1 MKTKF
6 LNNFIPPIL
15 LYSNWVDRY
24 FRYKRNN
31 VIKKKITYEKKNYN
45 RAAFIGRAL
54 NKFKI
59 NPMYLEIG
67 CDQNDV
73 FNSIPLIP
81 SNKIGVDPNSGG
93 THRMTSD
100 DFFKQNDKSFDVI
113 FIDGLHTFE
122 QTQKDIINSLKILNT
137 NGIIFIHDLLPA
149 DEIDADRSRYLPGW
163 SGDVWKVSLELS
175 QSEGLDFKIVNIDTG
190 VGILK
195 KNENYEYKKILE
207 IKNKNFDDF
216 YDKYLD
222 QLPVISSLEAFN
234 FIDTN

>member
-1 MKTKF
+1 LK
-6 LNNFIPPIL
+6 NFIPPIL

-24 FRYKRNN
+24 FRYKRKYL
-31 VIKKKITYEKKNYN
+31 IKKKIIYEKKNYN
-45 RAAFIGRAL
+45 RIAFIVRAL
-54 NKFKI
+54 NKFKT

-73 FNSIPLIP
+73 FNSIPVIH

-93 THRMTSD
+93 SHKMTSD

-113 FIDGLHTFE
+113 FIDGLHTYE
-122 QTQKDIINSLKILNT
+122 QTQKDVINSLKILNT
-137 NGIIFIHDLLPA
+137 NGVIFIHDLLPV
-149 DEIDADRSRYLPGW
+149 DKIDADRTRYLPGW
-163 SGDVWKVSLELS
+163 SGDVWKVAIELS

-222 QLPVISSLEAFN
+222 QLSIINSLEAFN

>member
-1 MKTKF
+1 LK
-6 LNNFIPPIL
+6 NFIPPIL

-24 FRYKRNN
+24 FRYKRKYL
-31 VIKKKITYEKKNYN
+31 IKKKIIYEKKNYN
-45 RAAFIGRAL
+45 RIAFIVRAL
-54 NKFKI
+54 NKFKT

-73 FNSIPLIP
+73 FNSIPVIH

-93 THRMTSD
+93 SHKMTSD

-113 FIDGLHTFE
+113 FIDGLHTYE
-122 QTQKDIINSLKILNT
+122 QAQKDVINSLKILNT
-137 NGIIFIHDLLPA
+137 NGVIFIHDLLPG
-149 DEIDADRSRYLPGW
+149 DKIDADRTRYLPGW
-163 SGDVWKVSLELS
+163 SGDVWKVAIELS

-216 YDKYLD
+216 YDKYMD
-222 QLPVISSLEAFN
+222 QLSIINSLEAFN

>member
-1 MKTKF
+1 MK
-6 LNNFIPPIL
+6 NFIPPIL

-24 FRYKRNN
+24 FRYKRKYL
-31 VIKKKITYEKKNYN
+31 IKKKIIYEKKNYN
-45 RAAFIGRAL
+45 RIAFIVRAL
-54 NKFKI
+54 NKFKT

-73 FNSIPLIP
+73 FNSIPVIH

-93 THRMTSD
+93 SHKMTSD

-113 FIDGLHTFE
+113 FIDGLHTYE
-122 QTQKDIINSLKILNT
+122 QTQKDVINSLKILNT
-137 NGIIFIHDLLPA
+137 NGVIFIHDLLPG
-149 DEIDADRSRYLPGW
+149 DKIDADRTRYLPGW
-163 SGDVWKVSLELS
+163 SGDVWKVAIELS

-222 QLPVISSLEAFN
+222 QLSIINSLEAFN

>member
-1 MKTKF
+1 
-6 LNNFIPPIL
+6 
-15 LYSNWVDRY
+15 
-24 FRYKRNN
+24 
-31 VIKKKITYEKKNYN
+31 
-45 RAAFIGRAL
+45 
-54 NKFKI
+54 
-59 NPMYLEIG
+59 MYLEIG

-73 FNSIPLIP
+73 FNSIPVIH

-93 THRMTSD
+93 SHKMTSD

-113 FIDGLHTFE
+113 FIDGLHTYE
-122 QTQKDIINSLKILNT
+122 QAQKDVINSLKILNT
-137 NGIIFIHDLLPA
+137 NGVIFIHDLLPG
-149 DEIDADRSRYLPGW
+149 DKIDADRTRYLPGW
-163 SGDVWKVSLELS
+163 SGDVWKVAIELS

-216 YDKYLD
+216 YDKYMD
-222 QLPVISSLEAFN
+222 QLSIINSLEAFN

>member
-1 MKTKF
+1 MK
-6 LNNFIPPIL
+6 NFIPPIL

-24 FRYKRNN
+24 FRYKRKYL
-31 VIKKKITYEKKNYN
+31 IKKKIIYEKKNYN
-45 RAAFIGRAL
+45 RIAFIVRAL
-54 NKFKI
+54 NKFKT

-73 FNSIPLIP
+73 FNSIPVIH

-93 THRMTSD
+93 SHKMTSD

-113 FIDGLHTFE
+113 FIDGLHTYE

-137 NGIIFIHDLLPA
+137 NGVIFIHDLLPV
-149 DEIDADRSRYLPGW
+149 DKIDADRTRYLPGW
-163 SGDVWKVSLELS
+163 SGDVWKVAVELS

-222 QLPVISSLEAFN
+222 QLSIISSLEAFN

>member
-1 MKTKF
+1 LK
-6 LNNFIPPIL
+6 NFIPPIL

-24 FRYKRNN
+24 FRYKRKYL
-31 VIKKKITYEKKNYN
+31 IKKKIIYEKKNYN
-45 RAAFIGRAL
+45 RIAFIVRAL
-54 NKFKI
+54 NKFKT

-73 FNSIPLIP
+73 FNSIPVIH

-93 THRMTSD
+93 SHKMTSD

-113 FIDGLHTFE
+113 FIDGLHTYE
-122 QTQKDIINSLKILNT
+122 QAQKDVINSLKILNT
-137 NGIIFIHDLLPA
+137 NGVIFIHDLLPV
-149 DEIDADRSRYLPGW
+149 DKIDADRTRYLPGW
-163 SGDVWKVSLELS
+163 SGDVWKVAIELS

-222 QLPVISSLEAFN
+222 QLSIINSLEAFN

>member
-1 MKTKF
+1 
-6 LNNFIPPIL
+6 
-15 LYSNWVDRY
+15 
-24 FRYKRNN
+24 
-31 VIKKKITYEKKNYN
+31 
-45 RAAFIGRAL
+45 
-54 NKFKI
+54 
-59 NPMYLEIG
+59 MYLEIG

-73 FNSIPLIP
+73 FNSIPVIH

-93 THRMTSD
+93 SHKMTSD

>member
-1 MKTKF
+1 MK
-6 LNNFIPPIL
+6 NFIPPIL

-24 FRYKRNN
+24 FRYKRKYL
-31 VIKKKITYEKKNYN
+31 IKKKIIYEKKNYN
-45 RAAFIGRAL
+45 RIAFIVRAL
-54 NKFKI
+54 NKFKT

-73 FNSIPLIP
+73 FNSIPVIH

-93 THRMTSD
+93 SHKMTSD

-113 FIDGLHTFE
+113 FIDGLHTYE
-122 QTQKDIINSLKILNT
+122 QAQKDVINSLKILNT
-137 NGIIFIHDLLPA
+137 NGVIFIHDLLPG
-149 DEIDADRSRYLPGW
+149 DKIDADRTRYLPGW
-163 SGDVWKVSLELS
+163 SGDVWKVAIELS

-216 YDKYLD
+216 YDKYMD
-222 QLPVISSLEAFN
+222 QLSIINSLEAFN

>member
-1 MKTKF
+1 LK
-6 LNNFIPPIL
+6 NFIPPIL

-24 FRYKRNN
+24 FRYKRKYL
-31 VIKKKITYEKKNYN
+31 IKKKIIYEKKNYN
-45 RAAFIGRAL
+45 RIAFIVRAL
-54 NKFKI
+54 NKFKT

-73 FNSIPLIP
+73 FNSIPVIH

-93 THRMTSD
+93 SHKMTSD

-113 FIDGLHTFE
+113 FIDGLHTYE

-137 NGIIFIHDLLPA
+137 NGVIFIHDLLPV
-149 DEIDADRSRYLPGW
+149 DKIDADRTRYLPGW
-163 SGDVWKVSLELS
+163 SGDVWKVAVELS

-222 QLPVISSLEAFN
+222 QLSIISSLEAFN

>member
-1 MKTKF
+1 LK
-6 LNNFIPPIL
+6 NFIPPIL

-24 FRYKRNN
+24 FRFKRKYL
-31 VIKKKITYEKKNYN
+31 IKKKIIYEKKNYN
-45 RAAFIGRAL
+45 RIAFIVRAL
-54 NKFKI
+54 NKFKTI
-59 NPMYLEIG
+59 PMYLEIG

-73 FNSIPLIP
+73 FNSIPVIH

-93 THRMTSD
+93 SHKMTSD

-113 FIDGLHTFE
+113 FIDGLHTYE

-137 NGIIFIHDLLPA
+137 NGVIFIHDLLPV
-149 DEIDADRSRYLPGW
+149 DKIDADRTRYLPGW
-163 SGDVWKVSLELS
+163 SGDVWKVAIELS

-222 QLPVISSLEAFN
+222 QLSIISSLEAFN

>member
-1 MKTKF
+1 MK
-6 LNNFIPPIL
+6 NFIPPIL

-24 FRYKRNN
+24 FRFKRKYL
-31 VIKKKITYEKKNYN
+31 IKKKIIYEKKNYN
-45 RAAFIGRAL
+45 RIAFIVRAL
-54 NKFKI
+54 NKFKTI
-59 NPMYLEIG
+59 PMYLEIG

-73 FNSIPLIP
+73 FNSIPVIH

-93 THRMTSD
+93 SHKMTSD

-113 FIDGLHTFE
+113 FIDGLHTYE

-137 NGIIFIHDLLPA
+137 NGVIFIHDLLPV
-149 DEIDADRSRYLPGW
+149 DKIDADRTRYLPGW
-163 SGDVWKVSLELS
+163 SGDVWKVAIELS

-207 IKNKNFDDF
+207 IKDKNFDDF

-222 QLPVISSLEAFN
+222 QLSIISSLEAFN

>member
-1 MKTKF
+1 MK
-6 LNNFIPPIL
+6 NFIPPIL

-24 FRYKRNN
+24 FRFKRKYL
-31 VIKKKITYEKKNYN
+31 IKKKIIYEKKNYN
-45 RAAFIGRAL
+45 RIAFIVRAL
-54 NKFKI
+54 NKFKTI
-59 NPMYLEIG
+59 PMYLEIG

-73 FNSIPLIP
+73 FNSIPVIH

-93 THRMTSD
+93 SHKMTSD

-113 FIDGLHTFE
+113 FIDGLHTYE

-137 NGIIFIHDLLPA
+137 NGVIFIHDLLPV
-149 DEIDADRSRYLPGW
+149 DKIDADRTRYLPGW
-163 SGDVWKVSLELS
+163 SGDVWKVAIELS

-222 QLPVISSLEAFN
+222 QLSIISSLEAFN